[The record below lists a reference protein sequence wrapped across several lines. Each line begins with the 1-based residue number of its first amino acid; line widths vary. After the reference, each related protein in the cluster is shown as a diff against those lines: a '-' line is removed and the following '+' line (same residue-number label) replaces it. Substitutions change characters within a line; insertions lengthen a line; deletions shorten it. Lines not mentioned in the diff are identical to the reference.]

1 MHKVHIWKSTKMPFQ
16 VTAIS
21 KSLCST
27 YKPDLI
33 PTSVNYKIVAQ
44 VSDNGFKPFAMHSS
58 MEYSSIFVVQLAFSL
73 SCTAQPRLTSLAS
86 ET

>member
-1 MHKVHIWKSTKMPFQ
+1 MPFQ

-27 YKPDLI
+27 YKPDLVS
-33 PTSVNYKIVAQ
+33 TSVNDKIVAQ
-44 VSDNGFKPFAMHSS
+44 VSDNGFKPFTMHSIIA
-58 MEYSSIFVVQLAFSL
+58 YSSIFIVQLEFSL
-73 SCTAQPRLTSLAS
+73 SCTVQTKLTSLAS

>member
-1 MHKVHIWKSTKMPFQ
+1 MHKVHVWKSTKMPFQ

-27 YKPDLI
+27 YKPDLVS
-33 PTSVNYKIVAQ
+33 TSVNDKIVAQ

-58 MEYSSIFVVQLAFSL
+58 MAYSNIFIVQLEFSL
-73 SCTAQPRLTSLAS
+73 SCTVQTKLTSLAS